1 MRLQQFTNANSADE
15 RFVTKTFHHDRH
27 AWRCQ
32 EAPLERTSIR
42 GTWLKA
48 RFIAGG
54 SVAAVSLLV
63 VCLWAASGSW
73 LGGASQRAIAAE
85 PVKAAESA
93 KDDDWPLF
101 RGDALASGVSKS
113 VLPAKLEL
121 LWKVPS
127 QGTAFE
133 STPAIVDG
141 VVYIGDMDGRLYAF
155 DLGTGEKKWE
165 SKFEDGFLAGIAA
178 KDGAI
183 YLGDIAGK
191 FYCVDA
197 ATGKTRW
204 GFTTQAEIDS
214 SANFYKDRVIVGS
227 QDATLYCLSR
237 SDGKLVWKFSI
248 ADQIRCSPTIVEN
261 RAFVAGCDSKLH
273 VVDLDEGKELAS
285 VEIEAPTGVT
295 PAVRGERVY
304 FGTEAGTFFAVNW
317 RNATVAWTFQ
327 PDRGNQP
334 FRSSPAVTAEAV
346 VFGGRNKRLHALDPQ
361 TGKPLWEYTTR
372 NRIDG
377 SPVVVGDRVFVGA
390 ADGRLYALDLK
401 TGKLDWQYEAGG
413 GFNGSPG
420 VSRGRLVIA
429 NDNGTVYC
437 FGEKKP

>member
-1 MRLQQFTNANSADE
+1 MRRSTLAKN
-15 RFVTKTFHHDRH
+15 R
-27 AWRCQ
+27 
-32 EAPLERTSIR
+32 RT
-42 GTWLKA
+42 
-48 RFIAGG
+48 
-54 SVAAVSLLV
+54 
-63 VCLWAASGSW
+63 
-73 LGGASQRAIAAE
+73 LGGGFAACCVMGLLAALFWANGGLAPTSKRNLAHGVE
-85 PVKAAESA
+85 PA
-93 KDDDWPLF
+93 KTGDGGATDDWPLF

-113 VLPAKLEL
+113 VLPAKLDL
-121 LWKVPS
+121 LWKVPI

-155 DLGTGEKKWE
+155 DLATGAKKWE

-178 KDGAI
+178 KDGAV

-214 SANFYKDRVIVGS
+214 SANFYKDNVIVGS

-237 SDGKLVWKFSI
+237 TDGKLIWKFSI

-273 VVDLDEGKELAS
+273 VVDLDEGKELAA

-295 PAVRGERVY
+295 PAVRGDLVY

-317 RNATVAWTFQ
+317 RNATVSWTFQ

-334 FRSSPAVTAEAV
+334 FRSSPAVTADAV
-346 VFGGRNKRLHALDPQ
+346 VFGGRNKRLHALDPT
-361 TGKPLWEYTTR
+361 TGKPLWEYATR

-401 TGKLDWQYEAGG
+401 SGKLDWQYEAGG